1 MKIVAFEIEV
11 GGITKVLT
19 NMDEIKAAAKE
30 VATELG
36 KSRFGTAEFDKLNS
50 TMGVLKK
57 TQQEVAQGQRDAQQ
71 QFIKTADAGKNSYR
85 ALNAELVLLRRSFK
99 ELSEEER
106 QRPIGI
112 ETVARIQVLDGQ
124 LKKIDASIG
133 QYQRNV
139 GNYVGAL
146 GQFFQS
152 SGQTVANAVG
162 GQGGNIL
169 GQVTGGI
176 GNAGLQALSGNI
188 LGGSLALVAAV
199 GTMASEFVKI
209 NAQVS
214 DAAANVQ
221 KTSGLSQTAINN
233 LVEDLK
239 GLDTRTSLTGLL
251 GIGEVLGQLGVEVDT
266 KTIAAIDKLNVA
278 LGDEFGGDTK
288 QIVQEVGK
296 LKTVFTEFAG
306 QDYGDSVLKIGNALN
321 VLSASGASTAPVITD
336 FSTRIAGTTGPLGI
350 AAGQVLGV
358 SATLQ
363 ELGTNSERGATGF
376 SRVIQEIVKA
386 PEGFEKSLGITKEAV
401 KGVNAEA
408 TSFKDL
414 VNRDLFGA
422 FTLVLKRLNELNLSN
437 TDFASTLS
445 DLKITGQGELEVL
458 GKLAQ
463 NQDLLTTRVNV
474 ASKALG
480 DQSSILNEFSVKN
493 QTLGAELE
501 ELGNNITEAFVDSGA
516 SSALA
521 DIVGGIN
528 EWIRGTDDLSDKLIE
543 EQVNINSL
551 VFSIVDM
558 NTKQEDRITLIQQL
572 QAQYPEYFSNLNA
585 ETVTNQQLLGVLQQV
600 NQAYAARIAVTQN
613 NEEIQKKNTESAKEL
628 NDLERERQ
636 KIIKLT
642 AEGLLSLEKALGK
655 TLPRTGVLVTD
666 IQTIKKAAF
675 ETGVGDEQ
683 EFALALEEMLD
694 RLTVKEKEYQG
705 SLKDR
710 AKQTQGLVDINS
722 RIIGSS
728 NVIDQQQ
735 LQNIIN
741 TKDQIIAEADLIK
754 QLVQKGRVQE
764 AGVRISKLVQEA
776 DKAIKPINLQAVGFV
791 IENTTGQI
799 QALALGAKSSVE
811 IIKQSVKEAEA
822 LVKSQTTSE
831 SQGLQDGG
839 KSKAKLSPI
848 AIDEDAEK
856 QFAERRRKLEADLAK
871 QLSDAR
877 VSTIQDETTRQI
889 EAENNRFTQVLLALQ
904 SKNEEREKFEQK
916 ALEDLQKSLDKVRA
930 RLKER
935 PGDTDALAQEKLL
948 TARISAFKEQSATEE
963 VDFLVK
969 LDNVKVAETEKHS
982 NEILKITQAAE
993 KRRAEALKKGQ
1004 EAAFKVLEEFFN
1016 KEDELIDRRFQDN
1029 SKRLERARDNQIN
1042 SALSTLTGSDL
1053 TEKQTAIQL
1062 EFDLGNLD
1070 GQKTKLLEKLKNL
1083 KTEIETANI
1092 LNGVNR
1098 SLGLS
1103 PTIADS
1109 DLEKLEDQVTKTQE
1123 AITDVEDK
1131 EAAKRERR
1139 SAEENQKKISDQQK
1153 FQEEVRDAAL
1163 NAASQISDALLRIEE
1178 IGLEQEKKKKEEALE
1193 AEYAKKLKAAKGNVK
1208 EEERLNKELA
1218 AKKEAIERDAFEQ
1231 NQDLAV
1237 KRALIDGALA
1247 IVKAYATLDPVSAT
1261 IAAAFTAIVT
1271 AAQIAVIK
1279 EQEFSGGGFTSP
1291 IGPKDRTGHR
1301 VAGVVHEDEYVVP
1314 KRILKTPQGRA
1325 YVEALES
1332 MRRGGVV
1339 FTNDYPGYAEGGFTA
1354 ALGTVNVILDE
1365 QSLNKLAQKVYEA
1378 TFSGTRQGTALGS
1391 DDVNRRDEREDNL
1404 TTRTEI

>member
-50 TMGVLKK
+50 TMGILKK
-57 TQQEVAQGQRDAQQ
+57 TQQDVVQGQRDAQQ
-71 QFIKTADAGKNSYR
+71 EFIKTADAGKGSYR
-85 ALNAELVLLRRSFK
+85 ALNAELVLLRRTFK

-112 ETVARIQVLDGQ
+112 ETVARIQVLDSQ
-124 LKKIDASIG
+124 LKKIDATIG

-152 SGQTVANAVG
+152 SGQAVSGAIG

-176 GNAGLQALSGNI
+176 GNAGLQALSGNV

-199 GTMASEFVKI
+199 GSLSSEFVKI

-221 KTSGLSQTAINN
+221 KTSGLSRAAINGM
-233 LVEDLK
+233 VEELK
-239 GLDTRTSLTGLL
+239 QLDTRTSLTGLL
-251 GIGEVLGQLGVEVDT
+251 GIGEVLGQLGVTVDT

-278 LGDEFGGDTK
+278 LGDEFGGDSK
-288 QIVQEVGK
+288 AIVGEVGK
-296 LKTVFTEFAG
+296 LKQVFTEFAG

-321 VLSASGASTAPVITD
+321 VLSATGASTAPVITD
-336 FSTRIAGTTGPLGI
+336 FSNRIAGTVGPLGVS
-350 AAGQVLGV
+350 AGSILGV

-363 ELGTNSERGATGF
+363 ELGTNAERGATGF
-376 SRVIQEIVKA
+376 SRVIGEITKS
-386 PEGFEKSLGITKEAV
+386 PEQFAKTLGITKEAV
-401 KGVNAEA
+401 KEVNAEA

-437 TDFASTLS
+437 SDFASTLS

-463 NQDLLTTRVNV
+463 NQDLLTARVDT

-480 DQSSILNEFSVKN
+480 NQNSILNEFSVKN
-493 QTLGAELE
+493 KTLGAELE
-501 ELGNNITEAFVDSGA
+501 ELSNNITESFVDSGA
-516 SSALA
+516 SDAIA

-528 EWIRGTDDLSDKLIE
+528 QWIRGTEDLSSRLAE

-551 VFSIVDM
+551 VFSITNV
-558 NTKQEDRITLIQQL
+558 NTTQESRIQLIQQL

-585 ETVTNQQLLGVLQQV
+585 ETATNQQLVAVLQQV
-600 NQAYAARIAVTQN
+600 NQAYAVRIAVQKN
-613 NEEIQKKNTESAKEL
+613 NETIQKENAKSAETINEIEK
-628 NDLERERQ
+628 ERQ
-636 KIIKLT
+636 RIIT
-642 AEGLLSLEKALGK
+642 EVAKAMIDLDRQLGK
-655 TLPRTGVLVTD
+655 VLPRTGDLSKDLETLRN
-666 IQTIKKAAF
+666 AAF
-675 ETGVGDEQ
+675 SANSPSAIGLFSTLSKDLIVLNEQ
-683 EFALALEEMLD
+683 ED
-694 RLTVKEKEYQG
+694 IYQKQLG
-705 SLKDR
+705 RRTDKTKD
-710 AKQTQGLVDINS
+710 LVDINS
-722 RIIGSS
+722 RLIGSS
-728 NVIDQQQ
+728 SVIDQQQ
-735 LQNIIN
+735 LKNIIT
-741 TKDQIIAEADLIK
+741 TKDQVVAEVELIK
-754 QLVQKGRVQE
+754 ELVNKGKVQE
-764 AGVRISKLVQEA
+764 AGTRIAKLAAEA
-776 DKAIKPINLQAVGFV
+776 DRAIKPINLQAVGFV
-791 IENTTGQI
+791 IDNTTGQL
-799 QALALGAKSSVE
+799 QALALGARTSVE
-811 IIKQSVKEAEA
+811 TIKQAVKESQA
-822 LVKSQTTSE
+822 LVKSQTTPE
-831 SQGLQDGG
+831 SNGLDTG
-839 KSKAKLSPI
+839 KAKAKLSPI

-856 QFAERRRKLEADLAK
+856 QFAERRKKIESDLSK

-877 VSTIQDETTRQI
+877 VSSIQDETTRQI
-889 EAENNRFTQVLLALQ
+889 GSENNRYNQVLLSLTA
-904 SKNEEREKFEQK
+904 KNEEREKFEQK
-916 ALEDLQKSLDKVRA
+916 ALEDLEKSLQKVRERLKDKPGDTTALEQQKSL
-930 RLKER
+930 
-935 PGDTDALAQEKLL
+935 T
-948 TARISAFKEQSATEE
+948 TRISAFKEQSAAEE

-969 LDNVKVAETEKHS
+969 IDQVKVAETEKHN
-982 NEILKITQAAE
+982 NEILKITQASE

-1004 EAAFKVLEEFFN
+1004 QEAFKVLEEFFD
-1016 KEDELIDRRFQDN
+1016 KEDSLIDRRFTDN

-1042 SALSTLTGSDL
+1042 EALSTLTGNDL
-1053 TEKQTAIQL
+1053 TDRQTAIQL

-1092 LNGVNR
+1092 LNGVNG
-1098 SLGLS
+1098 SLGLA
-1103 PTIADS
+1103 PAINDS
-1109 DLEKLEDQVTKTQE
+1109 DLKKLEDQVTKTQE
-1123 AITDVEDK
+1123 AITDVEDQ
-1131 EAAKRERR
+1131 EASKREKR
-1139 SAEENQKKISDQQK
+1139 SAEETQKKLSDQQRY
-1153 FQEEVRDAAL
+1153 QEEVRDAAL
-1163 NAASQISDALLRIEE
+1163 NAASQISEALLSIQGNN
-1178 IGLEQEKKKKEEALE
+1178 IEQEKERKEKALE
-1193 AEYAKKLKAAKGNVK
+1193 EEYAKKIKAAKGNTK
-1208 EEERLNKELA
+1208 EEEKLNKELA
-1218 AKKEAIERDAFEQ
+1218 AKKEALEKEAFYK

-1261 IAAAFTAIVT
+1261 IAAAFTALVT

-1291 IGPKDRTGHR
+1291 VGPRDRTGYR

-1314 KRILKTPQGRA
+1314 KRILRTPQGKA
-1325 YVEALES
+1325 YVDALEQ
-1332 MRRGGVV
+1332 MRRGGAV
-1339 FTNDYPGYAEGGFTA
+1339 FTNEYPGYAEGGFTA
-1354 ALGTVNVILDE
+1354 ALGTVSVVLDD

-1378 TFSGTRQGTALGS
+1378 TFSGTKQGTFLGN
-1391 DDVNRRDEREDNL
+1391 DEATRRGEREENL
-1404 TTRTEI
+1404 KTRTEI